1 MSDAT
6 ESFLSTKKQR
16 LATAGGVF
24 ALMTAGIV
32 KLGHALSNEDVW
44 VAIFRVGF
52 AVFRV
57 GWPFL
62 IALAVAMV
70 GYAAWSL
77 MRRERF

>member
-6 ESFLSTKKQR
+6 DPFLSTKKQR

-32 KLGHALSNEDVW
+32 KLGQVLSNEDSW
-44 VAIFRVGF
+44 VVIFRLGYE
-52 AVFRV
+52 VFRN

-62 IALAVAMV
+62 IALAVAMA
-70 GYAAWSL
+70 GYGAWSL
-77 MRRERF
+77 IRQRRT

>member
-6 ESFLSTKKQR
+6 EPFLSTEKQR

-32 KLGHALSNEDVW
+32 KLGHVLSNEDVW
-44 VAIFRVGF
+44 VATFRVGYG
-52 AVFRV
+52 VFRI

-62 IALAVAMV
+62 IFLAVAMA
-70 GYAAWSL
+70 GYGAWSVI
-77 MRRERF
+77 RRRS

>member
-6 ESFLSTKKQR
+6 EPFLGNKKQR
-16 LATAGGVF
+16 LATAGGVL

-32 KLGHALSNEDVW
+32 KLGHVLSNEEVW
-44 VAIFRVGF
+44 VSIFRVGF

-62 IALAVAMV
+62 IFLAVAM
-70 GYAAWSL
+70 AAYGAWAL
-77 MRRERF
+77 IRRSS